1 MSRAWS
7 CSILSHT
14 LHAKWFS
21 YYLPLKVG
29 GHLHLDF
36 INRQWDFCCRGLLLK
51 HGLNAQRPSAR
62 LFADGAPSALIGN
75 NFNLHSYLTLPRI
88 SKATGSV
95 VQHGKRRRKSCTWT
109 LSALPKS
116 HSWHKLGKGSCYLHL
131 HLLFLPFGLQDKE
144 RTDGESSYRSPSW
157 QTEQLSYVS
166 SVFLHL
172 EWWYCFSGE
181 KTLHVDFLNCSAIA
195 TVPESNSLQNNMW
208 YDSRVDV
215 SLKVECVLKENNSAT
230 I

>member
-1 MSRAWS
+1 M
-7 CSILSHT
+7 
-14 LHAKWFS
+14 
-21 YYLPLKVG
+21 
-29 GHLHLDF
+29 
-36 INRQWDFCCRGLLLK
+36 GLLLQGIAFEAWLECPTPK
-51 HGLNAQRPSAR
+51 RLAFCRWSTVSA
-62 LFADGAPSALIGN
+62 DGN

-109 LSALPKS
+109 LSALSKP

-172 EWWYCFSGE
+172 ERWYCFSGE